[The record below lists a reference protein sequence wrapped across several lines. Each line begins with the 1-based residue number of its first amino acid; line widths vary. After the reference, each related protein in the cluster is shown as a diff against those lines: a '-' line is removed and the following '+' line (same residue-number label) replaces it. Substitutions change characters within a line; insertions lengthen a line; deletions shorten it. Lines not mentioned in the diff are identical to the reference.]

1 MPNSKNTQNLSLIK
15 DKLVQAKSILV
26 VDYAGTTVN
35 EQSEFRRQ
43 LKKVGGEFFVTK
55 NTLIGLGF
63 DNKPE
68 VKDVLDGMNAL
79 ILSYDDEVGA
89 IKITYDFI
97 KDKEKLTVKIGYLDG
112 KFLTE
117 TETKALSKT
126 PGRQELMSMLVHTLN
141 APAVNLVGVLKAN
154 IRDLTYV
161 LHAIA
166 DKKEA

>member
-26 VDYAGTTVN
+26 IDYTGTTVN

-68 VKDVLDGMNAL
+68 VKTALNGMNAL
-79 ILSYDDEVGA
+79 ILSYDDEVSA
-89 IKITYDFI
+89 VKVTYDFI

-117 TETKALSKT
+117 KETQALSKT
-126 PGRQELMSMLVHTLN
+126 PGKQELMSMLVRTLN
-141 APAVNLVGVLKAN
+141 APASNLVNVLKAN